1 MSWNKWSYM
10 DHWVTRTPQGPQA
23 PSFNRAHMDN
33 YIRQLASLGF
43 TGFETFFF
51 SIYKYAGMYGSIK
64 AFERFLQDH
73 GFEKIVSVFLAYPY
87 ATRFT
92 APHRPETHER
102 IIADCVR
109 TLDSVKDLSV
119 ENFIVMP
126 TSTCFQ
132 IEPVTD
138 EQIKVTADLWNRVGV
153 LSKERGIT
161 TSCHFEFWG
170 GIRTREQLDLFL
182 EYTDPRFV
190 SIIIDT
196 AQHVIAG
203 VDPVQFYRDHHARCS
218 GFHLKDCQRVD
229 SQQAYRTPPDPEL
242 MSPGVHRW
250 FYEMGTGK
258 GLVDYPK
265 LMRAIVETGY
275 DGWLTIEHDQA
286 EYDGGSYAEATCVAK
301 WYADRV
307 MADALAGQP
316 A

>member
-1 MSWNKWSYM
+1 MNSTKWSYM
-10 DHWVTRTPQGPQA
+10 DHWVTRTPQGSQP

-51 SIYKYAGMYGSIK
+51 SVYKYAGMYGSIR
-64 AFERFLQDH
+64 AFEKFLQDH

-87 ATRFT
+87 ATQYT
-92 APHRPETHER
+92 APHKRETHER

-109 TLDSVKDLSV
+109 ILDSVKDLAV

-138 EQIKVTADLWNRVGV
+138 EQIKVTADLWNRVGA
-153 LSKERGIT
+153 LSHGRGIK

-182 EYTDPRFV
+182 RYTDPEV
-190 SIIIDT
+190 VYMIIDT

-203 VDPVQFYRDHHARCS
+203 VDPVQLYRDHQQRCS
-218 GFHLKDCQRVD
+218 GFHLKDCQRID
-229 SQQAYRTPPDPEL
+229 AQQAYRTPPDPEL

-258 GLVDYPK
+258 GLVDFHA
-265 LMRAIVETGY
+265 LMRALVETGY

-301 WYADRV
+301 WFAERA
-307 MADALAGQP
+307 MAKARAGM
-316 A
+316 AT